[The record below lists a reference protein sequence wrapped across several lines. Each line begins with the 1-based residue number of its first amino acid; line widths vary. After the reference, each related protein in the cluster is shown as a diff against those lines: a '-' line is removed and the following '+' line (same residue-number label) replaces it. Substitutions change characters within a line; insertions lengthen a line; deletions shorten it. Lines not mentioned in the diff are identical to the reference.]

1 MTGMTGMTD
10 MTRMIGI
17 IVRHIVRRPSLGTG
31 VRNRATSAS
40 LMLMAIVAWHCR
52 ADEPAAPAPTALQP
66 AEISIGEPV
75 NLPFVPPAASP
86 PSAPAESPAAP
97 AGSQRAAARSGWL
110 GMVVAESNVPG
121 RWRIDEVVPGG
132 PASLAGVR
140 AGDELRAV
148 NGVAPRNA
156 DEVSE
161 ALTAIVADQ
170 TVQIAI
176 ARDGEVRDVPVRAVP
191 RPASAPDRTG
201 AAAPANAPAVDAD
214 VATAI
219 PAPPAEIMAP
229 AVPLPPSVA
238 SAPAALAPVPAVP
251 TMPTESQAVPSAPP
265 FASPASPPA
274 VPNAQGTAA
283 AGASPTLP
291 AEMPRGS
298 SRFAGGPAPTFVPPA
313 DRAATAS
320 LPAVGQEPP
329 ASRFAPAPSVT
340 APARSFGPAAVP
352 PSAAPSM
359 QPSSP
364 ASSFV
369 GADITP
375 ERPQAMPGRRAA
387 LGVRTIPI
395 DRITQARFQLD
406 APAGAYVTGVV
417 ENLPASRAGVPP
429 GSVIIALDERPVQ
442 SPADL
447 TALVTSGPVDRPVT
461 VRFVLPG
468 GEARSAEVLLQ
479 PIDPPLLRAL
489 EAEPVASPATRVARR
504 PVEDGVATLREE
516 IRVIRG
522 RLEQLDR
529 RLEDLLSRQRGR

>member
-1 MTGMTGMTD
+1 
-10 MTRMIGI
+10 MIGMI
-17 IVRHIVRRPSLGTG
+17 SITIRSRSLGTG
-31 VRNRATSAS
+31 LWDRAIAAGFV
-40 LMLMAIVAWHCR
+40 LIAVVAWECR
-52 ADEPAAPAPTALQP
+52 AEEPAAAAPAALQP
-66 AEISIGEPV
+66 AEIAIGEPV
-75 NLPFVPPAASP
+75 NLPFTPPAASSP
-86 PSAPAESPAAP
+86 GTSVEPPAAS
-97 AGSQRAAARSGWL
+97 AGSQRGAPRSGWL

-132 PASLAGVR
+132 PAGLAGVR

-170 TVQIAI
+170 TVQLAI
-176 ARDGEVRDVPVRAVP
+176 ARDGEVRDVPVRAAP
-191 RPASAPDRTG
+191 RPAPAPDREDVASPAEVP
-201 AAAPANAPAVDAD
+201 AAAAD
-214 VATAI
+214 VAAAI

-238 SAPAALAPVPAVP
+238 SAPAALAPVPAAP
-251 TMPTESQAVPSAPP
+251 AMPAGAPAVPSEPP

-274 VPNAQGTAA
+274 VPNAVGTAA
-283 AGASPTLP
+283 AGASPALP

-298 SRFAGGPAPTFVPPA
+298 SRFAGGAAPTSVPPA
-313 DRAATAS
+313 DPAATAS
-320 LPAVGQEPP
+320 LPSIAQEPP
-329 ASRFAPAPSVT
+329 ASRFTPAPSVA

-352 PSAAPSM
+352 PSAAPSI
-359 QPSSP
+359 QSSSP

-369 GADITP
+369 GADRSP
-375 ERPQAMPGRRAA
+375 ERPAARAQAMPGRRAA

-395 DRITQARFQLD
+395 DRATQARFQLD

-429 GSVIIALDERPVQ
+429 GSVIVALDERPVQ

-468 GEARSAEVLLQ
+468 GQARSAEVLLQ

-489 EAEPVASPATRVARR
+489 EAEPAVSPTARVARR
-504 PVEDGVATLREE
+504 PVEDGIETLREE
-516 IRVIRG
+516 IRTIRG